1 MDGRTDG
8 GWRDGGRREDGRGR
22 EGKEAGVTPASPSVL
37 LPVIPGLRAL
47 DQRRR
52 WLLVARQQSDGEL
65 AVSNSP
71 SDTFKRAVCSSQLHA
86 DIAEL
91 LASAGPNPRRA
102 VGGQS
107 GSNDAASR
115 HRATNTGSR
124 QRLRQ
129 PHQIYKIS
137 ISEGLV
143 PQTSPGFCLFHLFDA
158 AQFQS

>member
-1 MDGRTDG
+1 MKENSIFTSSPCRANKVPPSVCLCHQVWMDGWTDG

-22 EGKEAGVTPASPSVL
+22 EGKEAGVTPASPSVS

-65 AVSNSP
+65 VVSNSP
-71 SDTFKRAVCSSQLHA
+71 SDTFKWAVCSSQLHS

-115 HRATNTGSR
+115 HRATNTGST
-124 QRLRQ
+124 
-129 PHQIYKIS
+129 PAT
-137 ISEGLV
+137 
-143 PQTSPGFCLFHLFDA
+143 PPTS
-158 AQFQS
+158 SNI